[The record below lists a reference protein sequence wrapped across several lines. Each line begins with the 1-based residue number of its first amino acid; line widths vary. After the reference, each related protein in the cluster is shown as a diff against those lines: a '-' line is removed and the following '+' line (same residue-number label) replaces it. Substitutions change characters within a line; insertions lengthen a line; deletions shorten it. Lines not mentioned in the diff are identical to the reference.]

1 MKELLVVADN
11 RMYIRRVLAR
21 LDKRPDISLRI
32 AFHSTDIFD
41 AYIQYHPDAILLD
54 GAVYLPIP
62 TILAQFEAYQWKCPF
77 FIDSRD
83 SLPIRPS
90 ENVLRV
96 DIDRDDIPALLASL
110 GQPVTGDTATDAL
123 PQYVTTDGESV
134 SFESDLYYLMLSVCL
149 SAGEKPVSDEMV
161 EQLHAELGKIGKVEI
176 LSRFERDI
184 LCVMRK
190 SDIRQMRGFAQAHS
204 VISRI
209 TGLPYSSLYCES
221 VTMEEANRQCM
232 QMLRHA
238 ERSYCFGAQCVPL
251 AMLQNA
257 DEKLEQEAYP
267 AVISLVR
274 CLFAQDAPMLEA
286 ILRKFYER
294 TVIPFASLT
303 ALKCFHI
310 WMQLVRKTALPRHM
324 PTDIPDGKKN
334 DTAAQEC
341 GAMCRY
347 WEGVLKRYQA
357 EPYLPVTES
366 IILYIFEH
374 WSSPELSLD
383 SAAKALRFARAYIS
397 RVLKENTGVSFRD
410 LLLSVR
416 LQHACILLRT
426 TQLAV
431 RDIAAAVGYLD
442 AQYFSKVFR
451 KHIGVQPTEYP
462 DFRGKEDA
470 LCLP

>member
-1 MKELLVVADN
+1 MKVLLVVTDN
-11 RMYIRRVLAR
+11 RMFVRRVLSR
-21 LDKRPDISLRI
+21 LDKHPDISLRI
-32 AFHSTDIFD
+32 AFHSTSIFE
-41 AYIQYHPDAILLD
+41 AYVQYRPDAILLD
-54 GAVYLPIP
+54 GGVFLPIP
-62 TILAQFEAYQWKCPF
+62 TILAQFEAYQWECPF

-83 SLPIRPS
+83 RMPVPDSDSVR
-90 ENVLRV
+90 RV
-96 DIDRDDIPALLASL
+96 DIEKDDIPALLVSREAAF
-110 GQPVTGDTATDAL
+110 PEATAPDAL
-123 PQYVTTDGESV
+123 PQYVAADGQSV
-134 SFESDLYYLMLSVCL
+134 SYEPELYYLMLSVCL
-149 SAGEKPVSDEMV
+149 SSDGKPVSDGTAA
-161 EQLHAELGKIGKVEI
+161 QLQAELGKIGKVEI

-184 LCVMRK
+184 LLVMRK
-190 SDIRQMRGFAQAHS
+190 SDIRQLRGFSQAHS
-204 VISRI
+204 VISRV
-209 TGLPYSSLYCES
+209 TGLPYGSLYCES
-221 VTMEEANRQCM
+221 VTMEEANRHCM

-238 ERSYCFGAQCVPL
+238 GRSYCFGAQCIPL
-251 AMLQNA
+251 SMLQNA

-274 CLFAQDAPMLEA
+274 SLFAQDAPMLEA

-294 TVIPFASLT
+294 AVIPFASLT

-310 WMQLVRKTALPRHM
+310 WMQLVRKTVLPRHM
-324 PTDIPDGKKN
+324 PTAIPNHKKN

-357 EPYLPVTES
+357 EPYLPVAES
-366 IILYIFEH
+366 IILYVLEN

-383 SAAKALRFARAYIS
+383 SAARALSFAKAYIS

-410 LLLSVR
+410 LLLAVR

-426 TQLAV
+426 TELAV
-431 RDIAAAVGYLD
+431 RDIAAAVGYAD

-451 KHIGVQPTEYP
+451 KHIGMQPTEYP
-462 DFRGKEDA
+462 YFRGKEDA